1 VPSAAASQRGATLA
15 VSDDAV
21 ITAGGQ
27 RPEQDVYE
35 VVVPSA
41 GGQLTAVRLEALVDP
56 SSPGKSTGRDEGG
69 NFVLTEFELRIRN
82 VEAEEPGEHPIAFD
96 QAVASREQGK
106 LTAYRAIDGN
116 LDGKAGWAPAAHTYK
131 EASHAIFVIDD
142 PVDLAEDSELVFRL
156 RFESQHTHHTLAKF
170 RLRAAQAELPDTA
183 DLEVLRLLERAS
195 KEPEDSASA
204 RLREH
209 FRTHHWPPTADL
221 AARLQRARRALARL
235 ERETSPT
242 TVMIMDTRPEPRET
256 HILLKGIY
264 NNVTEETVTANV
276 PGMLPPLP
284 SKPPGERYN
293 RLDLARWIV
302 SRENPLT
309 ARVIVNRYWQMF
321 FGRGLV
327 STPSDFGL
335 QGSQPSHPDLLD
347 WLAVEFME
355 SGWDVKHM
363 HRLIVSSHVY
373 RQSAAVPP
381 DLLERDPKNVLLS
394 RGPRFRMPSW
404 MIRDA
409 TLAAAGLL
417 QHEMGGP
424 PVKPYQPDGI
434 WAEVTFG
441 KIKYR
446 QDTGSDLY
454 RRSLYSFWR
463 RIVGPTLFFDV
474 SKRQSCQVEP
484 SLTNTPL
491 HALTTFNDVT
501 FVEAARVMAGNLMR
515 THATEREQISAA
527 FLTLLA
533 RPPEAIELDLLTN
546 RLLQT
551 REHFRAAPDEAA
563 ALLQIGEA
571 ERDST
576 LDQSHHA
583 ALTTVLNTL
592 MNLDEF
598 LVKP

>member
-1 VPSAAASQRGATLA
+1 
-15 VSDDAV
+15 
-21 ITAGGQ
+21 
-27 RPEQDVYE
+27 
-35 VVVPSA
+35 
-41 GGQLTAVRLEALVDP
+41 
-56 SSPGKSTGRDEGG
+56 
-69 NFVLTEFELRIRN
+69 
-82 VEAEEPGEHPIAFD
+82 
-96 QAVASREQGK
+96 
-106 LTAYRAIDGN
+106 
-116 LDGKAGWAPAAHTYK
+116 
-131 EASHAIFVIDD
+131 
-142 PVDLAEDSELVFRL
+142 
-156 RFESQHTHHTLAKF
+156 
-170 RLRAAQAELPDTA
+170 
-183 DLEVLRLLERAS
+183 
-195 KEPEDSASA
+195 
-204 RLREH
+204 
-209 FRTHHWPPTADL
+209 
-221 AARLQRARRALARL
+221 
-235 ERETSPT
+235 
-242 TVMIMDTRPEPRET
+242 
-256 HILLKGIY
+256 
-264 NNVTEETVTANV
+264 
-276 PGMLPPLP
+276 
-284 SKPPGERYN
+284 
-293 RLDLARWIV
+293 
-302 SRENPLT
+302 
-309 ARVIVNRYWQMF
+309 
-321 FGRGLV
+321 
-327 STPSDFGL
+327 
-335 QGSQPSHPDLLD
+335 
-347 WLAVEFME
+347 
-355 SGWDVKHM
+355 
-363 HRLIVSSHVY
+363 
-373 RQSAAVPP
+373 
-381 DLLERDPKNVLLS
+381 
-394 RGPRFRMPSW
+394 
-404 MIRDA
+404 
-409 TLAAAGLL
+409 
-417 QHEMGGP
+417 
-424 PVKPYQPDGI
+424 
-434 WAEVTFG
+434 VTFG